1 MKYNHFQ
8 KDVGNYGIF
17 NGRRWRNAIM
27 PRIRHFIRQ
36 FDSDKQA
43 VPDNDF
49 AQTGDLHPGTVRKNR
64 HGAEAARQFVQDKH
78 KS

>member
-17 NGRRWRNAIM
+17 NGRRWRNGIM

-36 FDSDKQA
+36 FDSDKRA

-49 AQTGDLHPGTVRKNR
+49 AQTGDLTPEQFEKDR
-64 HGAEAARQFVQDKH
+64 HGAEALRQFI
-78 KS
+78 